1 MRLGAIQTALDRG
14 FGKPTQHL
22 EAEVSVYDSL
32 GLAEQ
37 QTLLAALD
45 QLDLVEGEAD
55 EVMPVTDES
64 DHPVVLTQPGGD
76 PDYAKIPAT
85 DGLGGRE
92 ELEFVGVF
100 ATDEKG
106 EVGELVV
113 KGQRRGKDT
122 D

>member
-1 MRLGAIQTALDRG
+1 MRARCSHRL
-14 FGKPTQHL
+14 
-22 EAEVSVYDSL
+22 
-32 GLAEQ
+32 
-37 QTLLAALD
+37 TLVGNPRISAVD
-45 QLDLVEGEAD
+45 
-55 EVMPVTDES
+55 
-64 DHPVVLTQPGGD
+64 PVVLTQPGGD